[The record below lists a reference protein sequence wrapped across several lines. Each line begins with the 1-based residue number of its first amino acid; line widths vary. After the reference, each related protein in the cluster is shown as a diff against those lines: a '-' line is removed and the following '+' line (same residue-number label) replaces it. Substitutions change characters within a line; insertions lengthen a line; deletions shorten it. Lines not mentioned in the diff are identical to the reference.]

1 MVSSLWGCQHTLGF
15 ICELLV
21 PVCHCGLTSKSH
33 RLRHS
38 GNYVWKPR
46 PAGVKPWYL
55 EAVPSWQY
63 RSCAIGNLLRVR
75 VSRFNGR
82 GFAGVQQQP
91 EVQKPQTVAGSSK
104 TSDSSRKFKNLR
116 PGCPFAYAFARSS
129 LIPATRNR
137 LEFAVIC
144 NGSIQQLPV
153 PGPESRS
160 ASGIDNDTCCAG

>member
-1 MVSSLWGCQHTLGF
+1 MVSSLWGCQYTLGF

-21 PVCHCGLTSKSH
+21 PVCHGGLTSKSH
-33 RLRHS
+33 RLRRS

-55 EAVPSWQY
+55 EAVPSWRY

-91 EVQKPQTVAGSSK
+91 EVQKPQTGLSICIRVCAIQFNSRNAKSAGICRDLQWFN
-104 TSDSSRKFKNLR
+104 TTIACSR
-116 PGCPFAYAFARSS
+116 ARKPER
-129 LIPATRNR
+129 IRN
-137 LEFAVIC
+137 
-144 NGSIQQLPV
+144 
-153 PGPESRS
+153 
-160 ASGIDNDTCCAG
+160 